1 MIIGLIGY
9 PVSHSLSAVMH
20 NAAFAHIGW
29 HDWRYEL
36 WNTPHDELPARM
48 AALRERDDFGGCNVT
63 IPHKQNVVPYLNAV
77 SPHAQAIGAV
87 NTIIKRDGKLY
98 GDNTDWRGWLTDL
111 RLHGYSPDANTH
123 AVVLGAG
130 GSARAI
136 VYALMQC
143 NSRIT
148 IVNRNSQRAQQLAD
162 TIGVTQPI
170 AVAASLADVPLA
182 DIGLV
187 VNCTSAGMSPND
199 SDSPWPHDLPY
210 PKAATLYDL
219 VYKPRITTLMKQ
231 ATEAGAPVV
240 GGLGMLIEQGAAAFE
255 LWTGVPAA
263 EVSGVM
269 TRALR

>member
-162 TIGVTQPI
+162 TIGVTQTI

-182 DIGLV
+182 EIGLV

-231 ATEAGAPVV
+231 ATEAGALVV